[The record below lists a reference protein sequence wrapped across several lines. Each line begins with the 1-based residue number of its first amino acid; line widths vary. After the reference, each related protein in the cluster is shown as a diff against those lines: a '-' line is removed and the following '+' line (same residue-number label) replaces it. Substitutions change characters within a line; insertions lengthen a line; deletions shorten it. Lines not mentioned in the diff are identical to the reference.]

1 MDVMLDC
8 LGWMRVC
15 LLAFLALFII
25 VVVQNMPGI
34 AADYLRKVVFV

>member
-8 LGWMRVC
+8 LDVNLSAC
-15 LLAFLALFII
+15 FLLALFII
-25 VVVQNMPGI
+25 VVVQNMPGV